1 MADHGI
7 AFSPAMVSAIFAG
20 RKYKTRRLL
29 KVQPFADGYY
39 SGPVYCDKIAAG
51 ARFSADAVGIDGV
64 RTQVIESPYEV
75 GDRLWVRE
83 THFKFGYWERDEL
96 KIEKLNRHALRFVAM
111 SEASFEPPRHP
122 ITARQGPPPSADD
135 WARPTIYKRP
145 ARFMFRADARLNLIV
160 EDVDFERL
168 DEVTSIEAEAEGIAA
183 ASKDGRFRKFGI
195 PDRDG
200 LPGTDN
206 EGWAWADWQQTP
218 RDAFVRLWN
227 SIHGENAFA
236 ANPWVTVTTFRIE
249 TPN

>member
-29 KVQPFADGYY
+29 KVQP
-39 SGPVYCDKIAAG
+39 PAG
-51 ARFSADAVGIDGV
+51 ATVFRTGRGKFVWDWPGLGVGSDDAVLFLAP
-64 RTQVIESPYEV
+64 PYAKD
-75 GDRLWVRE
+75 DRLWVRE
-83 THFKFGYWERDEL
+83 THFKFGFWEPDPA
-96 KIEKLNRHALRFVAM
+96 KTHHATAKRPPLRFVPM
-111 SEASFEPPRHP
+111 SEASFDPPRYP

-227 SIHGENAFA
+227 SIHGDNAFA